1 MSIEVKDDSVLL
13 RLQTK
18 IDNISDN
25 EQVMTECHNIM
36 ASYMEPYV
44 PMKMGVLFRSAI
56 VTPHYVRYGGA
67 SVRYAHY
74 MFEGI
79 VYGPNI
85 PIFEN
90 GVITGW
96 FSLPKQRKHPTG
108 AMLSY
113 SEEGHPLAT
122 HHWHKAMINDKSE
135 EFTADIK
142 KVITEALNNG

>member
-44 PMKMGVLFRSAI
+44 PMKTGILSHSAI
-56 VTPHYVRYGGA
+56 VTSQYVRYGGA
-67 SVRYAHY
+67 SAPYAHY
-74 MFEGI
+74 MFEGV

-85 PIFEN
+85 PIYEN

-96 FSLPKQRKHPTG
+96 FSPPGQKKHPTG

-113 SEEGHPLAT
+113 SGEGHPLAT
-122 HHWHKAMINDKSE
+122 HHWHKAMINDKAE
-135 EFTADIK
+135 AFMADIK